1 MVTGNQIAGR
11 ARGATRISSA
21 CVPDHNWQYTG
32 LRQPCFIGA
41 GDRTRSRGL
50 QATGLRAPRSAKR
63 LTRHVG
69 LHSQTRCMIFPDTH

>member
-50 QATGLRAPRSAKR
+50 QATVLGAALAPLG
-63 LTRHVG
+63 LTRLAG
-69 LHSQTRCMIFPDTH
+69 A